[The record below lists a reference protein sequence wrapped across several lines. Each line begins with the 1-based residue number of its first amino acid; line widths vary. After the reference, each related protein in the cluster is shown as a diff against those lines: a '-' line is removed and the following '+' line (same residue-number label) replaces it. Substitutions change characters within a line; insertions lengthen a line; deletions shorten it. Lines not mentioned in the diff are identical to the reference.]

1 MGMKI
6 SILYLGKMEFPK
18 FRLVD
23 WKDEGA
29 MVQSPAVAILIQHP
43 TLGNILYDTGNC
55 EDFSAVYTEDMLHDY
70 PITEMISIREALAQ
84 KGLTPDDIDLIIL
97 SHLHFDHAGGLKHF
111 VGTKAIR
118 RVLVSEADLKNAYW
132 SVMTGNGGAYIRSL
146 FDVEGIQF
154 QTIRETTKLA
164 EDLELFIQASHTPG
178 VIGMVLK
185 TDHHG
190 TILTTSDTI
199 YTAESYEKELPP
211 GGTINKTT
219 DEFFDNLKRIKEME
233 KVYHATLLFGHD
245 YDQIM
250 DWVAKGVID

>member
-55 EDFSAVYTEDMLHDY
+55 EDFSAVYTEEMLHDY
-70 PITEMISIREALAQ
+70 PITEMISIQEALAQ

-132 SVMTGNGGAYIRSL
+132 SVMTGNGGRTSGL
-146 FDVEGIQF
+146 CSMWRGFSFKPFGRRPSWRRTWNSSF
-154 QTIRETTKLA
+154 RLPTPR
-164 EDLELFIQASHTPG
+164 ASS
-178 VIGMVLK
+178 V
-185 TDHHG
+185 
-190 TILTTSDTI
+190 
-199 YTAESYEKELPP
+199 
-211 GGTINKTT
+211 
-219 DEFFDNLKRIKEME
+219 
-233 KVYHATLLFGHD
+233 
-245 YDQIM
+245 
-250 DWVAKGVID
+250 WC

>member
-55 EDFSAVYTEDMLHDY
+55 EDFSAVYTEEMLHDY

-118 RVLVSEADLKNAYW
+118 LRTGLRGGPEKRLLECDDRQRRGVHGLCSMWRGFSFKPFGRRPSWRRTWNSSFRLPTPRAS
-132 SVMTGNGGAYIRSL
+132 SV
-146 FDVEGIQF
+146 
-154 QTIRETTKLA
+154 
-164 EDLELFIQASHTPG
+164 
-178 VIGMVLK
+178 
-185 TDHHG
+185 
-190 TILTTSDTI
+190 
-199 YTAESYEKELPP
+199 
-211 GGTINKTT
+211 
-219 DEFFDNLKRIKEME
+219 
-233 KVYHATLLFGHD
+233 
-245 YDQIM
+245 
-250 DWVAKGVID
+250 WC